1 MNDYDREMIMTAM
14 EITFTV
20 LIFII
25 IIGGLYG
32 LIKSAR
38 KFNLTEQELN
48 RIMRRNEELD
58 QEEEKA
64 EQPIK
69 K

>member
-1 MNDYDREMIMTAM
+1 MIMTAM

>member
-1 MNDYDREMIMTAM
+1 MMTSM
-14 EITFTV
+14 EIIFTV

-48 RIMRRNEELD
+48 RIKQRNEELD
-58 QEEEKA
+58 REEAKA
-64 EQPIK
+64 DQVIK